1 MGPTLSGKSFHRKF
15 NDTVEGMAT
24 DIKDAV
30 RTVDAAAVMGLLPDR
45 PRLLAL
51 GEPTHG
57 EDALLRLRN
66 ELFRQFVEQ
75 EGYRT
80 IAIESDCLMGL
91 VVDDYVTSGTGTL
104 DEAVER
110 GFSHAWGSLA
120 ANRELVRWMRAHNEG
135 RPASERVRFAGFD
148 GPLEIS
154 GAASPRQ
161 ALTSLHGYLSAG
173 VDADLL
179 PCTAETLDRLLGA
192 DGRWT
197 DPAAMTDPA
206 RSVGRSAEAGRLRL
220 LADELVALL
229 DAQTPHLI
237 TATRRDDWDRARLY
251 GRTATGLLRYHY
263 GMADTSP
270 ARMARLCASRDM
282 MMAHNL
288 LAVAARGPA
297 LVHAHNSHLQR
308 EKSTMQMWRG
318 RWSGGAPAPW
328 SAPNSARSTPSWRQP
343 SARSGT
349 RGWTRRRRTPS
360 KESCTR
366 FRMTAASSTPPA
378 GHRTRRHTAR
388 APRVPLVRLRAVRPG
403 PSGEQR
409 RPRVRQGR
417 AAEVGP
423 LFRIVPGRTG
433 VDSRPLLSGLDCG
446 HRRA

>member
-1 MGPTLSGKSFHRKF
+1 
-15 NDTVEGMAT
+15 MAT

-308 EKSTMQMWRG
+308 EKSTMQMWQG
-318 RWSGGAPAPW
+318 PVEWWSAGALVSAQLGAEYAFVATALGTIRHQGVDTPAPDTVEGVLY
-328 SAPNSARSTPSWRQP
+328 ALPDDR
-343 SARSGT
+343 
-349 RGWTRRRRTPS
+349 
-360 KESCTR
+360 CVID
-366 FRMTAASSTPPA
+366 
-378 GHRTRRHTAR
+378 
-388 APRVPLVRLRAVRPG
+388 APRLATALGGTPLGRRVSPWFGYAPFDPAHLENSDGLVFVRDVPQ
-403 PSGEQR
+403 S
-409 RPRVRQGR
+409 
-417 AAEVGP
+417 
-423 LFRIVPGRTG
+423 
-433 VDSRPLLSGLDCG
+433 
-446 HRRA
+446 